1 MADAISGTME
11 RFDVFANIKPI
22 LVPGAY
28 RFANQMVALGFM
40 YYQIKD
46 RLG

>member
-1 MADAISGTME
+1 
-11 RFDVFANIKPI
+11 VFANIKPI
-22 LVPGAY
+22 VVPGAHTF
-28 RFANQMVALGFM
+28 RNQMVALGVL